1 MVQRTNNHWNIERF
15 LDSFIIEL
23 DKAQDTLAIKGI
35 NRKLTYTVK
44 DVALDLHVFPSF
56 QEGKVLFT
64 NAKPGETGASKMSI
78 QLGSITDAQIAQ
90 HASEPLRADD
100 ISIDELEEIDDE
112 TKREMRKIGVNSVKD
127 INRMEDRNIKMEK
140 VLSPAGHD
148 NKKARAK
155 YDRLAK
161 IIQQARR
168 RQNAPQVRGV
178 SLALAADNPVL
189 LLSGDN
195 LVVQRQAGYPAA
207 FINNQ
212 PVKITDSDARTIAM
226 QVNSALFHKGGNSV
240 QVALDPFAV
249 INLEVDA

>member
-1 MVQRTNNHWNIERF
+1 MVQRANNHWNIERF

-90 HASEPLRADD
+90 HAPEPLRADD
-100 ISIDELEEIDDE
+100 IALDELEEIDDD
-112 TKREMRKIGVNSVKD
+112 TKREMRKIGVKSVKD
-127 INRMEDRNIKMEK
+127 INRMEERNIKMEK
-140 VLSPAGHD
+140 VLSPDSHD
-148 NKKARAK
+148 SKKARAR

-178 SLALAADNPVL
+178 SLALAADSPVL
-189 LLSGDN
+189 MLSGDN
-195 LVVQRQAGYPAA
+195 LVVERQPGYPAA
-207 FINNQ
+207 FINNR
-212 PVKITDSDARTIAM
+212 PVTITDSNARSIALR
-226 QVNSALFHKGGNSV
+226 VNSELFHKGGNSV
-240 QVALDPFAV
+240 QIALDPFAV